1 MLWFTLALTS
11 ALTMSASDVLSKR
24 LSRRVSDFTN
34 VWIRFFYAAP
44 FMLLVLL
51 LIDRPPLDGV
61 FWLALAALLPL
72 EITAWFLYLKAIRL
86 SPLGLTIPFLG
97 LTPVLL
103 LVVPRLLLGEQV
115 SALGAVGVF
124 TVALGVYLLNVG
136 RTSEGWWG
144 PLAAIRS
151 EPGSKLMIVVAALF
165 SGLAEQ
171 SISVDMIIQSPSRK
185 GDNTTDVTFTVP
197 KTDLPRC
204 KGFIEQSAREL
215 GAASVEYDTDI
226 VKVSI
231 VGLGMRSHA
240 GVAAKM
246 FELLSEENINIHAI
260 STSEIKISC
269 IIEAKYVELAVR
281 ALHAGFGLDR
291 APGASSPPPAG

>member
-165 SGLAEQ
+165 SVTATLGKVLILHSSPLFVAAVYFPLLAGVLTPVALARPRLRREMIRYPGQSALIGLAFAL
-171 SISVDMIIQSPSRK
+171 MA
-185 GDNTTDVTFTVP
+185 
-197 KTDLPRC
+197 L
-204 KGFIEQSAREL
+204 
-215 GAASVEYDTDI
+215 
-226 VKVSI
+226 
-231 VGLGMRSHA
+231 SHYY
-240 GVAAKM
+240 
-246 FELLSEENINIHAI
+246 AI
-260 STSEIKISC
+260 
-269 IIEAKYVELAVR
+269 ELAQVAYMIAVKRTSLIFATLWGWLLFKEEAVR
-281 ALHAGFGLDR
+281 ERLT
-291 APGASSPPPAG
+291 GAVVIVLGVLLVAMAK